1 MLYARSLDDATVI
14 DDNDILW
21 LTGFENV
28 GGKFEKKQWV
38 QNEGRQIVGLLGYRT
53 NVNKHYKIKYKKQ

>member
-1 MLYARSLDDATVI
+1 MASKLNARSLNDAALI

-38 QNEGRQIVGLLGYRT
+38 QNEVRQIVGLLGIEQT
-53 NVNKHYKIKYKKQ
+53 